1 MFVVMLLGS
10 SNSTLKS
17 NITLNKRW
25 AAGEE
30 AESYVFGAVSSEDHV
45 YPLAGSSID
54 FIFPLTVK
62 IS

>member
-1 MFVVMLLGS
+1 MIVVMLLGS

-30 AESYVFGAVSSEDHV
+30 AESYVFGAVSSEESYV
-45 YPLAGSSID
+45 PVSRI
-54 FIFPLTVK
+54 
-62 IS
+62 